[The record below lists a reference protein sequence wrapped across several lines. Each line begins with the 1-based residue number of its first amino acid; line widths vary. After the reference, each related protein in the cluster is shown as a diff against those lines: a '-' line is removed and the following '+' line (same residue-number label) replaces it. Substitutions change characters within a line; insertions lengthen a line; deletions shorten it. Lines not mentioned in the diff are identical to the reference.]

1 MVKVDMLYQLDL
13 RLQEIMEKVGVP
25 FGGVAIFTFG
35 DMMQLK
41 PCMGRYICDD
51 PIGKDFQITHAIEP
65 RWKMFKS
72 LILETNHRQGNDKA
86 YADLLNRV
94 RVENQRNDDIELLRT
109 RVRPSNHK
117 DLKAASLYI
126 VCK

>member
-1 MVKVDMLYQLDL
+1 
-13 RLQEIMEKVGVP
+13 
-25 FGGVAIFTFG
+25 
-35 DMMQLK
+35 
-41 PCMGRYICDD
+41 
-51 PIGKDFQITHAIEP
+51 
-65 RWKMFKS
+65 MFKS

-94 RVENQRNDDIELLRT
+94 RVGNQRNDDIELLRT

-126 VCK
+126 VCKRKDCARINEDYLNSINGELITLKARHHHATRKNYKPYIEPKEGAIASTSLINVLQLKI